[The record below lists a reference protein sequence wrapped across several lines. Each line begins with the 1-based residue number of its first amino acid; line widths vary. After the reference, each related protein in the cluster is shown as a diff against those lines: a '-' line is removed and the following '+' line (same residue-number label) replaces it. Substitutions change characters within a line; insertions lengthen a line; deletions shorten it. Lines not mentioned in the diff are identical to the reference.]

1 MKNREAEDA
10 WLRFFLRR
18 LRLGL
23 RKAKS
28 PDNSSGTEGA
38 CCRRRATAG
47 AANIVATQLSKN
59 ALLVSPNTE

>member
-1 MKNREAEDA
+1 MLPPKPKDLTHEELEAEDV

-47 AANIVATQLSKN
+47 AANIVATQLS
-59 ALLVSPNTE
+59 